1 MLQFIRVV
9 EASALRGRPILSKT
23 TLNHSQNVRGL
34 TLSPAKRTFHFAFPD
49 MPAALP
55 YSKHSPGRTFVVAS
69 SVLGLV
75 ALTQVGMLGW
85 AFVKRVKAGVP
96 VAALPIPANNPAN
109 NPASPVNPQPEE
121 KEALTMNDPFEDP
134 SATLTVD
141 EGNAPIMPPS
151 KPQPVP
157 LARLGLAPESRLGE
171 MLQQGRSL
179 RERGDMSNALLRFR
193 EAYAADPRNPEAIA
207 EVAVTLDKMGLPD
220 KAAENWKRVFDMG
233 ESAGVYFAAAEAKMR
248 EAVMASRVGTQ
259 QPAESTNVQS
269 GSGTAPSATFGLGTI
284 ETEEL
289 NDPKSARHLM
299 LRVPIQLRLKTK
311 ISNRDLVVQVIFY
324 ELLDDK
330 PVRINANVSNKWSS
344 APVDWREDETEV
356 LEVEYNQPLPDG
368 RDPKRENR
376 KYYGFIARVYYKD
389 ELQATRA
396 EPALLGQRF
405 PAAQTLEKE
414 TLQ

>member
-1 MLQFIRVV
+1 
-9 EASALRGRPILSKT
+9 
-23 TLNHSQNVRGL
+23 
-34 TLSPAKRTFHFAFPD
+34 

-55 YSKHSPGRTFVVAS
+55 YSKHSPGRTFVVAI

-96 VAALPIPANNPAN
+96 VAALPIPAN

-376 KYYGFIARVYYKD
+376 KYYGASQSITLRFDWTTHTVIGKY
-389 ELQATRA
+389 
-396 EPALLGQRF
+396 LGS
-405 PAAQTLEKE
+405 
-414 TLQ
+414 